1 MPPTDR
7 STTSRNIRIVFILN
21 LLFTAIEIIGGFLTN
36 SMAILSDALHDLGDS
51 FALGI
56 TLILDKLSHR
66 VSDEKYSY
74 GYQRFNLLAALINT
88 IILVIGSIFIFSEA
102 IPRLSHPEHSNAQG
116 MVIFAIIGIVVN
128 GAAALRLR
136 GSKSQNTKIIA
147 WHLLEDVLGWTAV
160 LIVAFVLLFKDIHI
174 LDPLLSILITA
185 YVLYNVLKNLKKTLS
200 LFMQGVPEDI
210 EIKKLEENILN
221 QPRVKSVHHTH
232 IWSLDGENH
241 VLTTHVVVYKNT
253 TRIQISQIKKSIMAL
268 ISGHHFEHTTIEIEY
283 EDENCNMNQG

>member
-21 LLFTAIEIIGGFLTN
+21 LLFTAIEIIGGFWTN

-116 MVIFAIIGIVVN
+116 MVIFAIIGIAVN

-200 LFMQGVPEDI
+200 LFLQGVPEDI

-241 VLTTHVVVYKNT
+241 VLTTHVVVFKHT
-253 TRIQISQIKKSIMAL
+253 TRIQINQIKKSIIAL

-283 EDENCNMNQG
+283 EDENCNMN

>member
-160 LIVAFVLLFKDIHI
+160 LIVAFVLLFKDVHI

-200 LFMQGVPEDI
+200 LFLQGVPEDI

-241 VLTTHVVVYKNT
+241 VLTTHVVVFKHT
-253 TRIQISQIKKSIMAL
+253 TRIQINQIKKSIMAL

-283 EDENCNMNQG
+283 EDENCNMN

>member
-21 LLFTAIEIIGGFLTN
+21 LLFTAIEIIGGFWTN

-200 LFMQGVPEDI
+200 LFLQGVPEDI

-241 VLTTHVVVYKNT
+241 VLTTHVVVFKHT
-253 TRIQISQIKKSIMAL
+253 TRIQINQIKKSIIAL

-283 EDENCNMNQG
+283 EDENCNMN

>member
-21 LLFTAIEIIGGFLTN
+21 LLFTAIEIIGGFWTN

-116 MVIFAIIGIVVN
+116 MVIFAIIGIAVN
-128 GAAALRLR
+128 GAAALRLQ

-241 VLTTHVVVYKNT
+241 VLTTHVVVFKHT
-253 TRIQISQIKKSIMAL
+253 TRIQINQIKKSIIAL

-283 EDENCNMNQG
+283 EDENCNMN

>member
-21 LLFTAIEIIGGFLTN
+21 LLFTAIEIIGGFWTN

-200 LFMQGVPEDI
+200 LFLQGVPDDI

-241 VLTTHVVVYKNT
+241 VLTTHVVVFKHT
-253 TRIQISQIKKSIMAL
+253 TRIQINQIKKSIIAL

-283 EDENCNMNQG
+283 EDENCNMN

>member
-21 LLFTAIEIIGGFLTN
+21 LLFTAIEIIGGFWTN

-116 MVIFAIIGIVVN
+116 MVIFAIIGIAVN

-200 LFMQGVPEDI
+200 LFLQGVPEDI

-241 VLTTHVVVYKNT
+241 VLTTHVVVFKHT

-283 EDENCNMNQG
+283 EDENCNMN

>member
-21 LLFTAIEIIGGFLTN
+21 LLFTAIEIIGGFWTN

-200 LFMQGVPEDI
+200 LFLQGVPEDI

-241 VLTTHVVVYKNT
+241 VLTTHVVVFKHT
-253 TRIQISQIKKSIMAL
+253 TRIQINQIKKSIMAL

-283 EDENCNMNQG
+283 EDENCNMN

>member
-21 LLFTAIEIIGGFLTN
+21 LLFTAIEIIGGFWTN

-116 MVIFAIIGIVVN
+116 MVIFAIIGIAVN

-241 VLTTHVVVYKNT
+241 VLTTHVVVFKHT
-253 TRIQISQIKKSIMAL
+253 TRIQINQIKKSIMAL

-283 EDENCNMNQG
+283 EDENCNMN

>member
-160 LIVAFVLLFKDIHI
+160 LIVAFVLLFKDVHI
-174 LDPLLSILITA
+174 LDPLLSILITV

>member
-21 LLFTAIEIIGGFLTN
+21 LLFTAIEIIGGFWTN

-116 MVIFAIIGIVVN
+116 MVIFAIIGIAVN

-200 LFMQGVPEDI
+200 LFLQGVPEDI

-283 EDENCNMNQG
+283 EDENCNMN

>member
-21 LLFTAIEIIGGFLTN
+21 LLFTAIEIIGGFWTN

-116 MVIFAIIGIVVN
+116 MVIFAIIGIAVN

-241 VLTTHVVVYKNT
+241 VLTTHVVVFKHT
-253 TRIQISQIKKSIMAL
+253 TRIQINQIKKSIIAL

-283 EDENCNMNQG
+283 EDENCNMN

>member
-21 LLFTAIEIIGGFLTN
+21 LLFTAIEIIGGFWTN

-116 MVIFAIIGIVVN
+116 MVIFAIIGIAVN
-128 GAAALRLR
+128 GAAALRLQ

-241 VLTTHVVVYKNT
+241 VLTTHVVVFKHT
-253 TRIQISQIKKSIMAL
+253 TRIQINQIKKSIMAL

-283 EDENCNMNQG
+283 EDENCNMN

>member
-1 MPPTDR
+1 MHQHR
-7 STTSRNIRIVFILN
+7 KNENSRNIKIVFILN
-21 LLFTAIEIIGGFLTN
+21 LMFTILEIVGGLWTN

-51 FALGI
+51 FALGL
-56 TLILDKLSHR
+56 TLILDKYSHR
-66 VSDEKYSY
+66 MSDERFSY

-102 IPRLSHPEHSNAQG
+102 IPRLAHPEHSNAQG
-116 MVIFAIIGIVVN
+116 MVVFAIIGIVVN
-128 GAAALRLR
+128 GAAVLRLR
-136 GSKSQNTKIIA
+136 GGNSQNIKIIT

-160 LIVAFVLLFKDIHI
+160 LIVAVVLMFKDVHV

-185 YVLYNVLKNLKKTLS
+185 YVLYNVLKNLKKTVS

-210 EIKKLEENILN
+210 KINELEEKILN
-221 QPRVKSVHHTH
+221 QPKVKSVHHTH

-253 TRIQISQIKKSIMAL
+253 ARKEISQIKRSIMDQ

-283 EDENCNMNQG
+283 EDENCNMD

>member
-21 LLFTAIEIIGGFLTN
+21 LLFTAIEIIGGFWTN

-200 LFMQGVPEDI
+200 LFLQGVPEDI

-221 QPRVKSVHHTH
+221 QPWVKSVHHTH

-241 VLTTHVVVYKNT
+241 VLTTHVVVFKHT
-253 TRIQISQIKKSIMAL
+253 TRIQINQIKKSIMAL
-268 ISGHHFEHTTIEIEY
+268 ISGQHFEHTTIEIEY
-283 EDENCNMNQG
+283 EDENCNMN

>member
-21 LLFTAIEIIGGFLTN
+21 LLFTAIEIIGGFWTN

-116 MVIFAIIGIVVN
+116 MVIFAIIGIAVN

-200 LFMQGVPEDI
+200 LFLQGVPEDI

-241 VLTTHVVVYKNT
+241 VLTTHVVVFKHT
-253 TRIQISQIKKSIMAL
+253 TRIQINQIKKSIMAL

-283 EDENCNMNQG
+283 EDENCNMN

>member
-21 LLFTAIEIIGGFLTN
+21 LLFTAIEIIGGFWTN

-147 WHLLEDVLGWTAV
+147 WHLLEDELGWTAV

-200 LFMQGVPEDI
+200 LFLQGVPEDI

-241 VLTTHVVVYKNT
+241 VLTTHVVVFKHT
-253 TRIQISQIKKSIMAL
+253 TRIQINQIKKSIIAL

-283 EDENCNMNQG
+283 EDENCNMN